1 MRKLNKLVNHLIS
14 LGGKEKEGKIYIT
27 GIWEELLQAK
37 TGVNSLQIAGNE
49 FVQFGNDPRANE
61 RTRRTVLQ
69 FVNNMAYVY
78 LDVKSGEFKG
88 MAKNTGIEFKPEYGN
103 LAVWIN
109 GKVFK
114 VYLF

>member
-1 MRKLNKLVNHLIS
+1 MRKLSKLVNHLVN
-14 LGGKEKEGKIYIT
+14 LGRKEKEGKIYIT

-37 TGVNSLQIAGNE
+37 TGVNSLQIAGKE
-49 FVQFGNDPRANE
+49 FVQFGSDPKANE
-61 RTRRTVLQ
+61 RTRRAVLQ
-69 FVNNMAYVY
+69 FAKNMAYVY
-78 LDVKSGEFKG
+78 LDVYTGEFKG

-114 VYLF
+114 VHLF